1 MNTTKVS
8 NEYHQS
14 FKFSCQ
20 NILEYHP
27 KLQKNQWNPGSKI
40 KKIWAVLNEILFWW
54 YFGQKYSPYYP
65 LSSKPTKLIN
75 SFSLLSP
82 VTSICGVLLL
92 FQHVYQGYFYYI
104 SQKDLCS
111 IEDLTNILKIKFRWY
126 SGVFLKKLK
135 VNPFIDSK
143 SRNQVLFFLLYSS
156 PYVFF
161 LKNWKFFTKL
171 KIILK
176 IKCIFFSKKFFFE
189 KKYFLNFDIVV
200 WFWKKSFFVKPKWFQ
215 MVSYLSIWNH
225 LASWV
230 VSSNFGGFFFFR
242 KSFNP

>member
-14 FKFSCQ
+14 FKFFCQ
-20 NILEYHP
+20 KILEYHP

-156 PYVFF
+156 PFVFF
-161 LKNWKFFTKL
+161 SRIEN
-171 KIILK
+171 
-176 IKCIFFSKKFFFE
+176 
-189 KKYFLNFDIVV
+189 
-200 WFWKKSFFVKPKWFQ
+200 
-215 MVSYLSIWNH
+215 
-225 LASWV
+225 
-230 VSSNFGGFFFFR
+230 SSQI
-242 KSFNP
+242 